1 MICIDSTD
9 NVQRWH
15 ACMHA
20 CMHESEAIG
29 LTQMQSDCIAMRAR
43 VELVVGRSKASHTE
57 LNRKKK
63 KAICT
68 ETDYGGVSVAKA

>member
-9 NVQRWH
+9 NVQRLH

-29 LTQMQSDCIAMRAR
+29 LKSDCIAIRAR
-43 VELVVGRSKASHTE
+43 VELIVGRSKASHTE
-57 LNRKKK
+57 LNQKRKKK
-63 KAICT
+63 AMCT
-68 ETDYGGVSVAKA
+68 ETDYGGVSVAEA